1 MKKLRGFETIIVSEG
16 IEMFAESIR
25 KDIKKATSEGKM
37 HIFSEEYIDSM
48 IVEIKKKL
56 NLE

>member
-1 MKKLRGFETIIVSEG
+1 MNKLIGFETIIVSEG

-56 NLE
+56 NLK